1 MAKASA
7 RVEGKRLDGLG
18 WCADPVVVP
27 REPVSRWTMARTP
40 FTATTISTAQTMAR
54 PTHTHQRPPPPRQ
67 LRVRPLRTV
76 TESSGAP
83 TGALPPCLVGC
94 GPRSSVDLRAIPPPS
109 RVGPFRGTSDVS
121 ACRSEEHTSELQSR
135 PHLVCRLLLEKKKKQ
150 KK

>member
-109 RVGPFRGTSDVS
+109 RVGPFVCPSGDFTLSPGLRPRLALTYTDGSHAEGPAVS
-121 ACRSEEHTSELQSR
+121 
-135 PHLVCRLLLEKKKKQ
+135 
-150 KK
+150 